1 MFFKYLKYLSL
12 EGKLQLIFGSIAY
25 KLFNTIPKNVFE
37 VRNFVEA
44 ALKYGYKIDE
54 EASAYVVS
62 KEGVQ
67 ILLRKGSS
75 DLKVFRQIII
85 NEEFKNVVQLIR
97 QHDIKIKNVID
108 AGANIGL
115 TTLYLKAH
123 FPDAEVLCVEPD
135 DSNQTQLLQHIT
147 LNNLANVDLIRGGVW
162 SHNSWLNIDNTFRD
176 GLEWSRRLQ
185 PSETERGNIPVYSIN
200 HMLAE
205 KQWDSID
212 LLKMDIEGA
221 EETVFSESSDLTF
234 LNKTKVITIEVHN
247 MLEVGHRIVEV
258 LQEYNYKLYFSGE
271 LTIGIKK

>member
-44 ALKYGYKIDE
+44 ALKNGYKIDE

-85 NEEFKNVVQLIR
+85 NEEFKNVVQLIH

-115 TTLYLKAH
+115 TTLYLKEH
-123 FPDAEVLCVEPD
+123 FPETEILCIEPD
-135 DSNQTQLLQHIT
+135 ASNQAQLSQHIA
-147 LNNLANVDLIRGGVW
+147 LNNLTEVDLIRGGVW

-185 PSETERGNIPVYSIN
+185 PTENERGSIPVYSIN
-200 HMLAE
+200 HILAE
-205 KQWDSID
+205 KQWESIN

-221 EETVFSESSDLTF
+221 EEMIFSESADLSF
-234 LNKTKVITIEVHN
+234 LSKVKVIAIEIHD
-247 MLEVGHRIVEV
+247 MFEAGHRIVEA
-258 LQEYNYKLYFSGE
+258 LHNYNFKIYFSGE
-271 LTIGIKK
+271 LVIGIKR

>member
-185 PSETERGNIPVYSIN
+185 LAENERGDIPVYSIN
-200 HMLAE
+200 HILAE
-205 KQWDSID
+205 KQWESID

-221 EETVFSESSDLTF
+221 EEAIFSESSDLSF
-234 LNKTKVITIEVHN
+234 LSKIKVITIEVHD
-247 MLEVGHRIVEV
+247 MFEVGHRIVER
-258 LQEYNYKLYFSGE
+258 LHAYNFKLYFSGE

>member
-1 MFFKYLKYLSL
+1 MFFEYLKYLSWK
-12 EGKLQLIFGSIAY
+12 GKLQLILGSIAY
-25 KLFNTIPKNVFE
+25 KLFTAIPKGVFE

-44 ALKYGYKIDE
+44 SQKKGYKIVE
-54 EASAYVVS
+54 EALAYVVS
-62 KEGVQ
+62 KDRIK

-185 PSETERGNIPVYSIN
+185 PTENERGSIPVYSIN
-200 HMLAE
+200 HILAE
-205 KQWDSID
+205 KQWESID

-234 LNKTKVITIEVHN
+234 LNKTKVITIEIHDMVD
-247 MLEVGHRIVEV
+247 VGHRVVEILHDHNFKV
-258 LQEYNYKLYFSGE
+258 YFSGE

>member
-1 MFFKYLKYLSL
+1 MFFEYLKYLSWK
-12 EGKLQLIFGSIAY
+12 GKLQLILGSIAY
-25 KLFNTIPKNVFE
+25 KLFTAIPKGVFE

-44 ALKYGYKIDE
+44 SQKKGYKIDE
-54 EASAYVVS
+54 EALAYVVS
-62 KEGVQ
+62 KDRIK

-85 NEEFKNVVQLIR
+85 NEEFKNVVQLIH

-115 TTLYLKAH
+115 TTLYLKEH
-123 FPDAEVLCVEPD
+123 FPETEILCIEPD
-135 DSNQTQLLQHIT
+135 ASNQAQLSQHIA
-147 LNNLANVDLIRGGVW
+147 LNNLTKVELIKGGVW

-176 GLEWSRRLQ
+176 GLEWSRRLK

-200 HMLAE
+200 HMLAD

-221 EETVFSESSDLTF
+221 EETIFSESSDLSF